1 MRQDVFTCSSS
12 SISSIL
18 SIRTR
23 PGPHHDQDRVWTMDE
38 TRVIFHLEDQT
49 TPYLVRIGVAA
60 ERVTLLDVKNALNKH
75 NARFF
80 FRTED
85 RDFGVVKEEI
95 SDDGA
100 SLPCA
105 NGRVVCWLVSADS
118 QLDFKGSDVMSVA
131 TPTSSTAPPF
141 RLTPPPSGQAPPP
154 ERTRGIGD
162 SRPPSFHALQE
173 DSAGHAHL
181 HKPKSSNCPR
191 GPRGSSSNQQ
201 QSSELETTSFCSS
214 GDSGGR
220 FSQSEHSSSSPRL
233 FRRQRRRHRKKTNQP
248 MDKVSVSSVTD
259 STMSLNIT
267 TVTLNMDQFQFLGVS
282 VLGQSTDRGDGG
294 IYIGSIM
301 KGGAVASDGRIEP
314 GDMLLQVNDI
324 NFENMSNDDAVKV
337 LRDVLHTPGPITLT
351 VAKCWDPSPRSCFTL
366 PPSEP
371 VRPIDPAAWV
381 CHTAAMT
388 GRVTPHYS
396 VNEETALNVHSDI
409 TAVVA
414 AMANHRSGLE
424 VRDRLWLKITIPNA
438 FIGSDVVDWLLNH
451 VDGFCD
457 RREARK
463 YASNLL
469 QSGYIRHTVSKL
481 TFSEQC
487 YYTFGDVCRELG
499 LLTLD
504 DLGEPPAS
512 NPEPCPVPNP
522 YSATYRQHQPSRDA
536 GSTSHRSGG
545 GSNCSE
551 KHDEADKSELRAAQT
566 PPPASR
572 QSFRLAVGNPS
583 EFFVDVM

>member
-1 MRQDVFTCSSS
+1 M
-12 SISSIL
+12 
-18 SIRTR
+18 
-23 PGPHHDQDRVWTMDE
+23 GE
-38 TRVIFHLEDQT
+38 TRVIYHLEDQH
-49 TPYLVRIGVAA
+49 TPYLVRIGVPA
-60 ERVTLLDVKNALNKH
+60 ERVTLLDVKTALNKPH
-75 NARFF
+75 ARFF
-80 FRTED
+80 FRSED

-100 SLPCA
+100 LLPCA
-105 NGRVVCWLVSADS
+105 NGRIVCWLVSADC
-118 QLDFKGSDVMSVA
+118 QLDFRGSDVMSVA

-141 RLTPPPSGQAPPP
+141 RLTPPPSDRVPPPSERAPLP

-162 SRPPSFHALQE
+162 SRPPSYQ
-173 DSAGHAHL
+173 
-181 HKPKSSNCPR
+181 
-191 GPRGSSSNQQ
+191 
-201 QSSELETTSFCSS
+201 
-214 GDSGGR
+214 

-233 FRRQRRRHRKKTNQP
+233 FRRQRRRHRKKPAQP
-248 MDKVSVSSVTD
+248 MDKSLSSVTD

-267 TVTLNMDQFQFLGVS
+267 TVTLNMEQHHFLGVS

-301 KGGAVASDGRIEP
+301 KGGAVEADGRIEP

-388 GRVTPHYS
+388 GRLTPHYS
-396 VNEETALNVHSDI
+396 VHEETPLSVHSDI

-414 AMANHRSGLE
+414 AMANRRSGLE

-438 FIGSDVVDWLLNH
+438 FIGSDVVDWLLLH
-451 VDGFCD
+451 VEGFCD

-469 QSGYIRHTVSKL
+469 QSGYIRHTVSKVS
-481 TFSEQC
+481 FSEQC
-487 YYTFGDVCRELG
+487 YYSFGDVCTELG
-499 LLTLD
+499 LLTLED
-504 DLGEPPAS
+504 PEESRVS
-512 NPEPCPVPNP
+512 NPEPCAVPHP
-522 YSATYRQHQPSRDA
+522 YSSPHRLQPNRVS
-536 GSTSHRSGG
+536 GSHHSHGSGG
-545 GSNCSE
+545 AGSNCSE
-551 KHDEADKSELRAAQT
+551 KHRDEVDQSEVRVAQT

>member
-1 MRQDVFTCSSS
+1 ME
-12 SISSIL
+12 
-18 SIRTR
+18 
-23 PGPHHDQDRVWTMDE
+23 E
-38 TRVIFHLEDQT
+38 TRVIYHLEDQH
-49 TPYLVRIGVAA
+49 TPYLVRIGVPAQ
-60 ERVTLLDVKNALNKH
+60 RVTLLDVKNALNKPH
-75 NARFF
+75 ARFF
-80 FRTED
+80 FRSED

-100 SLPCA
+100 VLPCA
-105 NGRVVCWLVSADS
+105 NGRIVCWLVSADS
-118 QLDFKGSDVMSVA
+118 QLDFRGSDVMSVA

-141 RLTPPPSGQAPPP
+141 RLTPPPSDRAPPPPDKAPPP

-173 DSAGHAHL
+173 DSEGHAHL
-181 HKPKSSNCPR
+181 HKPSNR
-191 GPRGSSSNQQ
+191 HRAHRGSSSNQQ

-220 FSQSEHSSSSPRL
+220 FSQSEQSSSSPRL
-233 FRRQRRRHRKKTNQP
+233 FRRQRRRHRKKPTQP
-248 MDKVSVSSVTD
+248 MDKSLSSVTD

-267 TVTLNMDQFQFLGVS
+267 TVTLNMEQHHFLGVS

-301 KGGAVASDGRIEP
+301 KGGAVEADGRIEP

-337 LRDVLHTPGPITLT
+337 LRDVLHTPGPVTLT

-388 GRVTPHYS
+388 GRLTPHYS
-396 VNEETALNVHSDI
+396 VHEETPLSVHSDI

-438 FIGSDVVDWLLNH
+438 FIGSDVVDWLLLH
-451 VDGFCD
+451 VEGFCD

-469 QSGYIRHTVSKL
+469 QSGFIRHTVSKVS
-481 TFSEQC
+481 FSEQC
-487 YYTFGDVCRELG
+487 YYSFGDVCTELG
-499 LLTLD
+499 LLTVED
-504 DLGEPPAS
+504 PEESRVSEPESCA
-512 NPEPCPVPNP
+512 VPHP
-522 YSATYRQHQPSRDA
+522 YSAPHRLQPNRDA
-536 GSTSHRSGG
+536 GSHHSHGSGG

-551 KHDEADKSELRAAQT
+551 KHRDEVDQSELRAAQT